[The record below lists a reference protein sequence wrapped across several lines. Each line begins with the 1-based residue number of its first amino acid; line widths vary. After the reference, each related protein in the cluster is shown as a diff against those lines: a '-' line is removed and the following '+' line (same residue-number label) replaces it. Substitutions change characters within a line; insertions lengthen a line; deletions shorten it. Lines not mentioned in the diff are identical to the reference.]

1 MECTIKKGLANLV
14 GLDNSSLKEFNEING
29 TNRAKLAFSYV
40 AKKSEDATGL
50 DAMLQSC
57 STEGNVYSV
66 IIELSGLK
74 EEELQKLK
82 NAVSNKQQANF
93 STVICSISQLTD
105 NKFAV
110 VNNGS
115 RDYSTLS
122 NSYLGLRDEGFLKES
137 AEALK
142 NRLYRQVEDN
152 ENEMEFGSVRD
163 TPKETQP
170 TLTL

>member
-1 MECTIKKGLANLV
+1 MKYTIKKGLATLIS
-14 GLDNSSLKEFNEING
+14 LENSSLEEFNRQNG
-29 TNRAKLAFSYV
+29 TKRAKLTFSYV
-40 AKKSEDATGL
+40 TESKGSSGL
-50 DAMLQSC
+50 DDLLQSC
-57 STEGNVYSV
+57 STEGSTYSV

-82 NAVSNKQQANF
+82 NAVSNKEQANF
-93 STVICSISQLTD
+93 STVICSISQLTG
-105 NKFAV
+105 NKFTV
-110 VNNGS
+110 VNNGK

-163 TPKETQP
+163 TPKETKP